1 MFKTSKTL
9 RLVSALLLSIVVMAL
24 LVACGDNTATSSTS
38 TGATAAGTTAA
49 STSTTLAAAT
59 AAAMTSVAA
68 TTAPAMTSVAAKTS
82 AVATTAAVATTSA
95 ATTSAAAT
103 TASGTT
109 AAGATSAAATTAAS
123 GTLGGGAVPASGAT
137 AKISLS
143 EVKLGV
149 IPAENATKVFDDT
162 KPFAKAM
169 SDYLGVPVKI
179 FVGTNYTATIEA
191 LASGKIDVAWFGPFS
206 YVLSADKYNGEA
218 ILLQLG
224 TKGETSYNSFIIT
237 SAKNTNIATLADLK
251 GKSFSFV
258 DAASTSGN
266 LVPRYTMLKAGL
278 DPDKDVKG
286 VFAGGHDASL
296 LGVIGGKT
304 DAGAVASDVYS
315 RLVSEGKVSES
326 DVKIIA
332 KSDPIPNSPIAVRK
346 ELSAG
351 DKSAIR
357 AAFLSVKDPAALKA
371 VNTAGFQETSNA
383 TYDGLRDIAKILNL
397 DLTKLK

>member
-82 AVATTAAVATTSA
+82 AVATTAAV